1 MRYQSMPSPYSPMPY
16 PTTGSSSRSGIPVQA
31 THPRQPPP
39 KKGTLSPGE
48 RVKVGQHTVIIE
60 KYLSEGGYAHVY
72 LTYSDSPIPGRQT
85 SYRQQCLKRLA
96 VRDDQG
102 SAVLKEVEHEIEVMK
117 AVQGNP
123 WVVEYLSSS
132 VRRMEA
138 APGRPAGWEI
148 FILMEFCAGGGII
161 DLLNRRLQNRLRE
174 EEILSIFA
182 DICEAVA
189 FMHSRSPSLLHRDL
203 KVSKSSPDV
212 RYSY

>member
-1 MRYQSMPSPYSPMPY
+1 MSYPS
-16 PTTGSSSRSGIPVQA
+16 TGGQSSSPRNGGGGGGSGIPVQA
-31 THPRQPPP
+31 THPRQPLPP
-39 KKGTLSPGE
+39 KKGTLNPGE
-48 RVKVGQHTVIIE
+48 RVKIGPHTVIIE

-72 LTYSDSPIPGRQT
+72 LTYSDTPIPGRQS

-102 SAVLKEVEHEIEVMK
+102 SAVLKEVEHEIEIMK

-123 WVVEYLSSS
+123 WVVEYLASS

-138 APGRPAGWEI
+138 TSSSSQGRQAAGWEI

-174 EEILSIFA
+174 DEILSIFV
-182 DICEAVA
+182 DVCEAVA
-189 FMHSRSPSLLHRDL
+189 FMHSRSPALLHRDL
-203 KVSKSSPDV
+203 KVSHRQV
-212 RYSY
+212 